1 MPLKLFFN
9 NFYFLF
15 LFFLG
20 LAFIV
25 YFLNIDGK
33 LVAGLFTFIAI
44 LLAFSINRSKHEN
57 VRDIGSLNL
66 DKGNKINIWTDSI
79 TYRYKKTAI
88 KFLSLSKVYGIKVWE
103 NNSFKNIN
111 YFSNKSLQNRLKPK
125 LYPKNYKIDIW
136 GNVFNKK

>member
-1 MPLKLFFN
+1 MPLKSFFN

-111 YFSNKSLQNRLKPK
+111 YFSNKSLQNQLKPK

>member
-1 MPLKLFFN
+1 MPFKSFFN
-9 NFYFLF
+9 NFYLLF

-20 LAFIV
+20 IASIV

-44 LLAFSINRSKHEN
+44 LLAFSIKRGEHEN

-66 DKGNKINIWTDSI
+66 DKSNKINIWTDSI

-88 KFLSLSKVYGIKVWE
+88 KYLSLSKTYGIKVWE
-103 NNSFKNIN
+103 NSFKNIN
-111 YFSNKSLQNRLKPK
+111 YFSNKNLQNRLKPK

>member
-1 MPLKLFFN
+1 MRLKSFFN
-9 NFYFLF
+9 NFYFSF

-20 LAFIV
+20 FGSIV

-44 LLAFSINRSKHEN
+44 LLAFSINRSKNEN
-57 VRDIGSLNL
+57 VRNIGSLNL
-66 DKGNKINIWTDSI
+66 DKSNKINIWTDSI
-79 TYRYKKTAI
+79 TYGYKKAAI
-88 KFLSLSKVYGIKVWE
+88 KFLSLSKIYGIKVWG
-103 NNSFKNIN
+103 NSFKNIN
-111 YFSNKSLQNRLKPK
+111 YFSNKSLQNQLKPK

>member
-1 MPLKLFFN
+1 MPLKSFFN

-79 TYRYKKTAI
+79 NYRYKKTAI

-111 YFSNKSLQNRLKPK
+111 YFSNKSLQNQLKPK

>member
-1 MPLKLFFN
+1 MPLKSFFN

-25 YFLNIDGK
+25 YFFNIDGK